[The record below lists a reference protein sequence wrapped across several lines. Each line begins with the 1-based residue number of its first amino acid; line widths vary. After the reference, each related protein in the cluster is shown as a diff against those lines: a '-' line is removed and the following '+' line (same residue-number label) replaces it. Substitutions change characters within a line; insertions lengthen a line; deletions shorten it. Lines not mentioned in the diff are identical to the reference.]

1 MCTCVQVCVLCVYF
15 ALWTVQLFPKEGIPL
30 MFWSFRSPLS
40 LIVWAS
46 MGLFYFLH
54 ERDLVQVLLWVI
66 EFTTDPA
73 SVISNWEKDTDSS
86 LNTTKNEGK
95 RVKFEETP
103 IKLQWQPPI
112 GIYYTKEGG
121 SLDWLLEL
129 KRMCIFHLPGSAAD
143 ILDIVVSIAV
153 AIALFSYSMVWS
165 V

>member
-1 MCTCVQVCVLCVYF
+1 MYFVYF
-15 ALWTVQLFPKEGIPL
+15 VCTLLSELSSYFQRKTYPLCFGPSDLLYLWQSELQWDCF
-30 MFWSFRSPLS
+30 SFYPQK
-40 LIVWAS
+40 
-46 MGLFYFLH
+46 H
-54 ERDLVQVLLWVI
+54 ERELVQVLLWVI

-129 KRMCIFHLPGSAAD
+129 KRNVYFSLAWLCSWYPWHLC
-143 ILDIVVSIAV
+143 
-153 AIALFSYSMVWS
+153 
-165 V
+165 